1 MLRLLG
7 GLVVCITTLYC
18 PPNSRTGQG
27 RGRKGTGLYPEL
39 AAVRM
44 FDGLSPN
51 LQSEVA
57 RLVATMPIELT
68 RAEMARRGIDLD
80 EKTVHRIALNVGIQM
95 LAVRT
100 EELRRFQSGE
110 MPAGTAFA
118 GKRIAVAIDG
128 GRVRVRK
135 VNKKSRVGKKR
146 KRRSF
151 STDWREPKVLTIYE
165 LDEKGRKVRGSESII
180 DGTLLGP
187 DATAELVAMH
197 LHRLGAA
204 AAAEV
209 VFLADGAPWIWDRL
223 PWIRRRVGIAVWRT
237 TEVLDWS
244 HAVHH
249 ISLALEALGIE
260 SSERRKLY
268 WQLRGLLKRG
278 QAWELVD
285 RLSEL
290 AHGQPDDSDVWV
302 EIRYFEKHVKAD
314 RLGYA
319 HFRRC
324 GVPQGS
330 GAIEST
336 IRRVINLRL
345 KGNGIFWKEENAEA
359 IFQLRAALLS
369 GRWDKQLAE
378 VHEKVASDRRID
390 WNWQPTDIMSDL
402 KADTVAPPLSPQPQ
416 AEEPSTVRAA

>member
-7 GLVVCITTLYC
+7 GLVVCIATLYC
-18 PPNSRTGQG
+18 PPRRRTGNG
-27 RGRKGTGLYPEL
+27 RGKKGTGLYPEL
-39 AAVRM
+39 AALRM

-57 RLVATMPIELT
+57 RLVATMPIE
-68 RAEMARRGIDLD
+68 RARVELARRGIDLD
-80 EKTVHRIALNVGIQM
+80 EKTVHRIALNVGLQM

-100 EELRRFQSGE
+100 EQLWRFRSGQ
-110 MPAGTAFA
+110 MPAGTMFA

-128 GRVRVRK
+128 GRVRIRK

-151 STDWREPKVLTIYE
+151 CTDWREPKVLTIYE
-165 LDEKGRKVRGSESII
+165 LDEKGRKVRGSKCII
-180 DGTLLGP
+180 DGTLKNA
-187 DATAELVAMH
+187 DAAAELVAMH

-204 AAAEV
+204 AATEV

-223 PWIRRRVGIAVWRT
+223 PWIRRRVGIAVWQT

-268 WQLRGLLKRG
+268 REFRGLLKRG
-278 QAWELVD
+278 REWELID
-285 RLSEL
+285 RLNEL
-290 AHGQPDDSDVWV
+290 AIGQSVDSDVWV
-302 EIRYFEKHVKAD
+302 EICYFEKHANAG
-314 RLGYA
+314 RLRYA
-319 HFRRC
+319 HFRRN

-369 GRWDKQLAE
+369 DRWDEQLAE
-378 VHEKVASDRRID
+378 VHEKVACDRRSD
-390 WNWQPTDIMSDL
+390 WEWQPIDIMADL
-402 KADTVAPPLSPQPQ
+402 KVNTVAPTTSPQLQ
-416 AEEPSTVRAA
+416 AEASNMACAA